1 MNGLDSEKAKVIG
14 TGRITGSIQ
23 AVYSSVQITID
34 DCTTGK
40 YVGVTD
46 SGSQAIDINHV
57 NSRNRVDQTTTDNIV
72 IPAGTYLP
80 GPFIAINV
88 SAGSGV
94 LYYNGD
100 LAVTGS

>member
-1 MNGLDSEKAKVIG
+1 MIDSEKVKVIG

-23 AVYSSVQITID
+23 AIYASTAITIT

-40 YVGVTD
+40 FVGVTD
-46 SGSQAIDINHV
+46 SGSNAIDINHV
-57 NSRNRVDQTTTDNIV
+57 NSGNRVDQTTTDDIV
-72 IPAGTYLP
+72 ITVGTYLP

>member
-1 MNGLDSEKAKVIG
+1 MIDSERAKVIG

-23 AVYSSVQITID
+23 AIYASTEITIT

-40 YVGVTD
+40 FVGVTD
-46 SGSQAIDINHV
+46 SGSNAIDINHV
-57 NSRNRVDQTTTDNIV
+57 NSGNRVDQTTTDNIV
-72 IPAGTYLP
+72 APAGTYLP
-80 GPFIAINV
+80 GPFIAVNV
-88 SAGSGV
+88 SAGTGV